1 LFARNAR
8 KPLTPHGEE
17 ARKRRL
23 EPCRPRCRILAF
35 ILRDGAYAPPQDEVW
50 QKMKA
55 CSSALH
61 RAAAAIGKKRNIAA
75 SDALLGCLQQERP
88 MLKTLITVST
98 VLLTTA
104 AFAQGTAKSP
114 GSSEVAPGQKMQKSE
129 TAVAPGKMKKSKTAA
144 APGKMQKSKA
154 STAPAASEPTTTGSA
169 ATKKKY

>member
-1 LFARNAR
+1 
-8 KPLTPHGEE
+8 
-17 ARKRRL
+17 
-23 EPCRPRCRILAF
+23 LAF

-114 GSSEVAPGQKMQKSE
+114 GSSEVAQGQTMQKSK